1 MAYSVSISRV
11 KPLFAFM
18 VTSCFNNIISPQFYH
33 YPSQALKSSK
43 CNNHYQKHTRCNP
56 SCKPSRHICSRSF
69 LSVFTQHYTMV
80 VVHSGVLQIQ
90 NQFSYAGDLKVCVTT
105 RSLFCNLLYLTYTK
119 KLFSSIIY

>member
-1 MAYSVSISRV
+1 MAGWLAQFRYLGSSPYFRSRSRLV
-11 KPLFAFM
+11 LTILFP
-18 VTSCFNNIISPQFYH
+18 FNFHH

-56 SCKPSRHICSRSF
+56 SCNPSRRICSRSF

-80 VVHSGVLQIQ
+80 VVHSCALRIQ

-105 RSLFCNLLYLTYTK
+105 RSLFCNLLYLLK
-119 KLFSSIIY
+119 SISVL